1 MLLIHVIRSLPMMRG
16 CPSVSEGLLEA
27 FRSRKRRI
35 SLVIEGCGNFVG
47 SLAKNLR
54 PFSFVPKGLSTHGF
68 VFNPLFYYEAT
79 CAHLSLV
86 QFW

>member
-47 SLAKNLR
+47 SAAKNLR
-54 PFSFVPKGLSTHGF
+54 PFYPLCPRDYLV
-68 VFNPLFYYEAT
+68 VFNPPLFLEAT
-79 CAHLSLV
+79 CAHHLV